1 MASSEKKP
9 PLGVIAKVILSEI
22 KVRWDWNARN
32 TKFKTGT
39 VAETESSFE
48 DLVHSMQVNG
58 QQQPVKIILNRSGGK
73 EQFELVEGFRRMAA
87 ALQLKWDAIDAIM
100 FDLSPLE
107 ARRAN
112 LSENTARSDLKAADL
127 AFGLNEYKKDHLAAK
142 KPWVG
147 LQIAHELGLNQ
158 GYVNML
164 DHIMTEV
171 NPGITKDWREGPIAV
186 PVQKINEL
194 VKTPLDKQPDAWEKM
209 KQQQATKAD
218 GRTAKGKEEKLIES
232 AVRVGKMLGELTLH
246 GYITVGN
253 FDSFEPDFWKLLNV
267 SVPDELAEDM
277 LPKMTDAAQKAYAIA
292 INPPPAKE
300 EIPAKAPKPK
310 K

>member
-1 MASSEKKP
+1 MANAEKKP
-9 PLGVIAKVILSEI
+9 PLGVILDILVSDI
-22 KVRWDWNARN
+22 KVRWDWNARG

-39 VAETESSFE
+39 VAENESSFE
-48 DLVHSMQVNG
+48 DLVHSIQVNG
-58 QQQPVKIILNRSGGK
+58 QQQPVKVIFNRSGGK
-73 EQFELVEGFRRMAA
+73 ETFELVEGFRRLAA
-87 ALQLKWDAIDAIM
+87 AHQLKMDSVKAIV
-100 FDLSPLE
+100 FELSPLE

-127 AFGLNEYKKDHLAAK
+127 AFGLADYKAEHLKAK
-142 KPWVG
+142 KTWVG
-147 LQIAHELGLNQ
+147 LQIAHELGINQ

-164 DHIMTEV
+164 DHIMTEIS
-171 NPGITKDWREGPIAV
+171 PAITKDWREGPISV

-194 VKTPLDKQPDAWEKM
+194 VKVPLDKQPDAWEKM

-218 GRTAKGKEEKLIES
+218 GRTAKGREEKLVES

-267 SVPDELAEDM
+267 SVPEELAEDM
-277 LPKMTDAAQKAYAIA
+277 LPKMTEAAQKAYSLA
-292 INPPPAKE
+292 INPPTKE
-300 EIPAKAPKPK
+300 EPAKAPKAK